1 MESED
6 RYAAHMLATILG
18 DHTGSRLYWSLI
30 DPGLADG
37 AEISYQDYNQA
48 GAYYTVL
55 SCEPAATADN
65 LALMAEIY
73 QTAMARGVTD
83 EELHQAKNK
92 ILARRVIGS
101 ERPMGRLTSLG
112 FNWMYH
118 HAYFSIEHEL
128 EAYNR
133 VTLADLRRLLA
144 DWPLWP
150 MTIVSVGPT
159 TDLQPPK

>member
-1 MESED
+1 
-6 RYAAHMLATILG
+6 MLATILG

-48 GAYYTVL
+48 GAFYSFL
-55 SCEPAATADN
+55 SCEPESTQDN
-65 LALMAEIY
+65 LGLMAEIY
-73 QTAMARGVTD
+73 QTAMAQGVTE
-83 EELHQAKNK
+83 EELNQAKNK
-92 ILARRVIGS
+92 VLARTVLRS

-118 HAYFSIEHEL
+118 REYISVEKEL

-133 VTLADLRRLLA
+133 VTLADLRRLLSV
-144 DWPLWP
+144 WPLWP
-150 MTIVSVGPT
+150 MTTVSVGPT
-159 TDLQPPK
+159 TDVHAPK